1 MKRVYQYFSLL
12 SLLFAAYFGM
22 TVASHLKAENI
33 DQFYLNIAYCA
44 LFLGTMILA
53 FDFQK
58 QEKAEDVS

>member
-12 SLLFAAYFGM
+12 SFLFAAYFGI
-22 TVASHLKAENI
+22 TAASALKAENI

>member
-12 SLLFAAYFGM
+12 SLLFAAYFGI
-22 TVASHLKAENI
+22 TAAIELKAGNI

-44 LFLGTMILA
+44 LFLGFMILA

-58 QEKAEDVS
+58 HEKAEDAS

>member
-12 SLLFAAYFGM
+12 SLLFAAYFGI
-22 TVASHLKAENI
+22 TAATDLKAENI

-44 LFLGTMILA
+44 LFLGIMILA

>member
-1 MKRVYQYFSLL
+1 MKRIYQYFSLL
-12 SLLFAAYFGM
+12 SFLFAAYFGI
-22 TVASHLKAENI
+22 TAFDALKAENI
-33 DQFYLNIAYCA
+33 DQFYLNIAYCS

>member
-12 SLLFAAYFGM
+12 SLLFAVYFGM
-22 TVASHLKAENI
+22 TAATDLKAENI
-33 DQFYLNIAYCA
+33 NQFYLNIAYCA
-44 LFLGTMILA
+44 LFLATMILA

>member
-1 MKRVYQYFSLL
+1 MT
-12 SLLFAAYFGM
+12 AA
-22 TVASHLKAENI
+22 TDLRAENI

-44 LFLGTMILA
+44 LFLGIMILA